1 MSEIS
6 KLKIINIVI
15 TNQIYDLLL
24 YTLGNNTKSKM
35 SILFIVD
42 TIDNQNGK
50 LSIVI
55 QKWAYEY
62 FKTIRSTW
70 LYSEVDTTMQEKTYR
85 LSA

>member
-1 MSEIS
+1 
-6 KLKIINIVI
+6 
-15 TNQIYDLLL
+15 
-24 YTLGNNTKSKM
+24 M

-50 LSIVI
+50 LSIEI